1 MATVR
6 GFRFLREQEFFKR
19 IEEID
24 YIVWADCGNHFRNLT
39 FIGYLLKELGREGI
53 TGFNNLYTFR

>member
-1 MATVR
+1 METVK

-24 YIVWADCGNHFRNLT
+24 YIIWTDVGNHFRNLA
-39 FIGYLLKELGREGI
+39 FIGYLMKELGREGI
-53 TGFNNLYTFR
+53 SG